1 LHLITKFIASTL
13 LLLASLAADD
23 LKSVSLQ
30 LQWKYQFQFAGYI
43 IAKEKGFYKRAGL
56 DVTLKEWNNNIDMV
70 DEVIM
75 GRSEYAVSR
84 PSSLI
89 NISQGKEIVYL
100 AVIFQSS
107 PLILLTDKSS
117 GITSVKD
124 FKNKRVMT
132 TGDLNT
138 DTSLLSMMY
147 SQGISLEDI
156 VVQKPS
162 FNVKDLL
169 DHKTDLAAAYIS
181 NEPYILKELG
191 GDPVMFRPIDY
202 GFDFYNDILITGQN
216 YLADNPQE
224 VKSFKDATLEG
235 WEYAFAHIDEAVELI
250 YNNYNTQNKS
260 KEALLYEA
268 KELKSLAYYKSNKI
282 GKIERDKL
290 EKIYDVYKLLG
301 LLDNEIDFN
310 QVIFNDTSL
319 DVTLNAK
326 EKEYLKN
333 KGSIRMCIDPN
344 WMPYE
349 SFDSNG
355 KYVGM
360 TAEYYR
366 LFEKIL
372 GVKFE
377 LVRTTSWSESIAFAK
392 ERKCDIFSLAMQ
404 TPERQEYM
412 DFTTPFLSVPLVITT
427 KLDVPFVNDIQD
439 LSGHTVGI
447 SKGYAFVEILR
458 HKYPKLNIIEVD
470 DIDDGLDRVNEGE
483 IFAYIGTL
491 ASVGY
496 KFQNRYAG
504 ELKIAGKVD
513 DNWELGIGVRNDDKI
528 LLNILQIAVNNITSD
543 QRRAILNKWVSI
555 KYERG
560 VDYTLLYKTI
570 AVFILVLSIILY
582 FYNRQRGLKQK
593 LETAYA
599 ELQEV
604 AVTDRLTKVYNRHK
618 LDETLATEKK
628 KAQRYGTTFAIVI
641 LDIDHF
647 KRVNDNYGHYAGD
660 EVLVEFVEVLL
671 DHSRDTDIIGRW
683 GGEEFLI
690 IVPQASAESIVRFA
704 NLLKENIEN
713 HSFKTVDSITASIG
727 VTSYIP
733 GESIE
738 TTVRRADEALYV
750 SKNNGRNQVSY
761 R

>member
-268 KELKSLAYYKSNKI
+268 KELKKSC
-282 GKIERDKL
+282 L
-290 EKIYDVYKLLG
+290 
-301 LLDNEIDFN
+301 
-310 QVIFNDTSL
+310 
-319 DVTLNAK
+319 
-326 EKEYLKN
+326 
-333 KGSIRMCIDPN
+333 
-344 WMPYE
+344 
-349 SFDSNG
+349 
-355 KYVGM
+355 
-360 TAEYYR
+360 
-366 LFEKIL
+366 
-372 GVKFE
+372 
-377 LVRTTSWSESIAFAK
+377 
-392 ERKCDIFSLAMQ
+392 
-404 TPERQEYM
+404 
-412 DFTTPFLSVPLVITT
+412 
-427 KLDVPFVNDIQD
+427 
-439 LSGHTVGI
+439 
-447 SKGYAFVEILR
+447 
-458 HKYPKLNIIEVD
+458 
-470 DIDDGLDRVNEGE
+470 
-483 IFAYIGTL
+483 
-491 ASVGY
+491 
-496 KFQNRYAG
+496 
-504 ELKIAGKVD
+504 
-513 DNWELGIGVRNDDKI
+513 
-528 LLNILQIAVNNITSD
+528 
-543 QRRAILNKWVSI
+543 
-555 KYERG
+555 
-560 VDYTLLYKTI
+560 
-570 AVFILVLSIILY
+570 
-582 FYNRQRGLKQK
+582 
-593 LETAYA
+593 
-599 ELQEV
+599 LQE
-604 AVTDRLTKVYNRHK
+604 
-618 LDETLATEKK
+618 
-628 KAQRYGTTFAIVI
+628 Q
-641 LDIDHF
+641 
-647 KRVNDNYGHYAGD
+647 
-660 EVLVEFVEVLL
+660 
-671 DHSRDTDIIGRW
+671 
-683 GGEEFLI
+683 
-690 IVPQASAESIVRFA
+690 
-704 NLLKENIEN
+704 
-713 HSFKTVDSITASIG
+713 
-727 VTSYIP
+727 
-733 GESIE
+733 
-738 TTVRRADEALYV
+738 
-750 SKNNGRNQVSY
+750 
-761 R
+761 

>member
-1 LHLITKFIASTL
+1 MRLIKKIITSIL
-13 LLLASLAADD
+13 LLVAPLAADE

-43 IAKEKGFYKRAGL
+43 VAKEKGFYKDAGL
-56 DVTLKEWNNNIDMV
+56 DVTIKEWSQNIDMV
-70 DEVIM
+70 DEVIT

-84 PSSLI
+84 PTSLI
-89 NISQGKEIVYL
+89 DISQGREIVYL
-100 AVIFQSS
+100 AIIFQSS
-107 PLILLTDKSS
+107 PLIFLTDQST

-132 TGDLNT
+132 TGDMNT

-147 SQGISLEDI
+147 SQGIASNDI
-156 VVQKPS
+156 VAQKPS
-162 FNVKDLL
+162 FKVKDLL
-169 DHKTDLAAAYIS
+169 DKKTDLIAAYIS

-191 GDPVMFRPIDY
+191 GNPVVFKPADY
-202 GFDFYNDILITGQN
+202 GFDFYNDIVITGRD

-224 VKSFKDATLEG
+224 VKNFKDATLKG
-235 WEYAFAHIDEAVELI
+235 WEYAFAHIDETAELI
-250 YNNYNTQNKS
+250 YNRYNTQHKS

-268 KELKSLAYYKSNKI
+268 QELKKLAYYKTSKI
-282 GKIERDKL
+282 GKIDSSKL
-290 EKIYDVYKLLG
+290 EKIYDIYKLLG
-301 LLDNEIDFN
+301 LLSNSIDYK
-310 QVIFNDTSL
+310 QVIYNDTAL
-319 DVTLNAK
+319 DVTLNQK

-333 KGSIRMCIDPN
+333 KASIRMCIDPN

-349 SFDSNG
+349 SFDSEG
-355 KYVGM
+355 KHVGM

-372 GVKFE
+372 DVKFE
-377 LVRTTSWSESIAFAK
+377 PVQTASWSESIAFAK

-404 TPERQEYM
+404 TPERQKYM
-412 DFTTPFLSVPLVITT
+412 NFTTPFLSVPLVITT

-439 LSGHTVGI
+439 LAGKTVGI

-458 HKYPKLNIIEVD
+458 NKYPKLNIIEVD
-470 DIDDGLDRVNEGE
+470 DIDDGLERVNKGE
-483 IFAYIGTL
+483 VFAYIGTL

-513 DNWELGIGVRNDDKI
+513 DNWELGIGVRNDDKT
-528 LLNILQIAVNNITSD
+528 LLNVLQIAVNNIRPE
-543 QRRAILNKWVSI
+543 QKREILNKWVSI
-555 KYERG
+555 KYEKG

-570 AVFILVLSIILY
+570 AVFIVVLSIILY

-593 LETAYA
+593 LERAYA

-618 LDETLATEKK
+618 LDATLATEKK
-628 KAQRYGTTFAIVI
+628 KSDRYKTTFGIII

-647 KRVNDNYGHYAGD
+647 KRVNDKYGHYIGD
-660 EVLVEFVEVLL
+660 EVLVEFVDVLL
-671 DHSRDTDIIGRW
+671 KHSRDTDVIGRW

-690 IVPQASAESIVRFA
+690 IVPQASEASIVKFANILKESIER
-704 NLLKENIEN
+704 
-713 HSFKTVDSITASIG
+713 HPFKTVESITASIG
-727 VTSYIP
+727 VTSYIS

-738 TTVRRADEALYV
+738 ATVHRADEALYV
-750 SKNNGRNQVSY
+750 SKNKGRNQVSY